1 MGNRKGFMMYLE
13 WCDAIAQLP
22 AEKQGQ
28 MLSAMAEFTRTDTEP
43 QFTDSG
49 LQGMWVM
56 FRGKM
61 SRDRERYEQTCR
73 MRREAANKRWEK
85 AEKPAPKRSGYN
97 MTRQEMDDGM
107 DKYLD
112 W

>member
-1 MGNRKGFMMYLE
+1 
-13 WCDAIAQLP
+13 
-22 AEKQGQ
+22 

-85 AEKPAPKRSGYN
+85 AEKPAPKRSSYN